1 MKKFFYIL
9 VGLILFIIL
18 IYQGL
23 MVFIGW
29 VVMNIILQLMDICTA
44 FASLA

>member
-29 VVMNIILQLMDICTA
+29 VVMNIILQLMDIYTA